1 MSGDGKRGAGQWP
14 QATAPILDSTTFTV
28 DGSAASRPFLE
39 GKAEV
44 QDKRSPL
51 LSKSVGPQSSSSAQ
65 LERIALSTTRSAGAK
80 VWSEMNAQD
89 WLRESV
95 HEHPKSGPADRRPAR
110 RAVPRSLPREGVGQG
125 RQGSAAAGE
134 GYRCA
139 RHG

>member
-51 LSKSVGPQSSSSAQ
+51 LSKSVGPQSSSSAPAAYHATLPGARQRPHELLTRLNTDMQNLLDSTQIATVFLDEQ
-65 LERIALSTTRSAGAK
+65 LRIRHFT
-80 VWSEMNAQD
+80 
-89 WLRESV
+89 
-95 HEHPKSGPADRRPAR
+95 PA
-110 RAVPRSLPREGVGQG
+110 
-125 RQGSAAAGE
+125 
-134 GYRCA
+134 
-139 RHG
+139 